1 MEDISRAIKNKEI
14 QNDIAMNIRY
24 IEAGDQGEK
33 NVLYELKN
41 SFIPMLI
48 LHNVVIQYDD
58 YKAQMDFILITH
70 KFICIL
76 ETKKL
81 NGNITVNSAGDF
93 IRSFTNKNAKVYKK
107 EGMYSPISQNQ
118 RHVRI
123 LENLLRKEK
132 IIKNTPVISLVI
144 IANPKSIIDFKYAK
158 KEIKQ
163 QLVKYDQLTPSI
175 KKMLK
180 QNDKVNLSTAVMTK
194 MANFLIENQVE
205 MENAFIG
212 KYKNQLASEG
222 ETNIIDYSADKIE
235 IPLKESSK
243 DILKSKTET
252 TNNDAV
258 KEKLVKYRLDQSRTE
273 KIKAYYIFS
282 NKQMDIILEKMP
294 KTKEDLLSCDGFGP
308 SKVDKYGEQIIKIL
322 IDN

>member
-1 MEDISRAIKNKEI
+1 
-14 QNDIAMNIRY
+14 
-24 IEAGDQGEK
+24 
-33 NVLYELKN
+33 
-41 SFIPMLI
+41 
-48 LHNVVIQYDD
+48 
-58 YKAQMDFILITH
+58 
-70 KFICIL
+70 
-76 ETKKL
+76 
-81 NGNITVNSAGDF
+81 
-93 IRSFTNKNAKVYKK
+93 
-107 EGMYSPISQNQ
+107 
-118 RHVRI
+118 
-123 LENLLRKEK
+123 
-132 IIKNTPVISLVI
+132 
-144 IANPKSIIDFKYAK
+144 
-158 KEIKQ
+158 
-163 QLVKYDQLTPSI
+163 
-175 KKMLK
+175 
-180 QNDKVNLSTAVMTK
+180 
-194 MANFLIENQVE
+194 VE